1 MSTYTA
7 APVIIDA
14 KGHLMGFSGR
24 LASVVAKHM
33 LNGNKVV
40 VVRCEELNLSGGF
53 FRRKLD
59 YMKFMRLRHLVK
71 PSKGGPFHHRAPSRI
86 FLKSVRGMIPHK
98 LAKGAAAMQRIKVF
112 EGVPPLYQ
120 SKKKMVVPQALR
132 VLRLKPG
139 RKYCTLKRLSSEFGW
154 AHAEVVDKLEA
165 KRKAKGA
172 AYHERKA
179 AATKL
184 RANAFKD
191 APQNAKLAEFGY

>member
-1 MSTYTA
+1 
-7 APVIIDA
+7 
-14 KGHLMGFSGR
+14 
-24 LASVVAKHM
+24 M

-165 KRKAKGA
+165 KRKVGWDFF
-172 AYHERKA
+172 E
-179 AATKL
+179 
-184 RANAFKD
+184 
-191 APQNAKLAEFGY
+191 

>member
-1 MSTYTA
+1 
-7 APVIIDA
+7 
-14 KGHLMGFSGR
+14 
-24 LASVVAKHM
+24 M

-165 KRKAKGA
+165 KRKVSLIGYFDHLNYPLIPTHRLRVLLTTNVRLLLPSSVQTLSRMLHKTLSSLSSVTNCV
-172 AYHERKA
+172 YL
-179 AATKL
+179 KL
-184 RANAFKD
+184 FIT
-191 APQNAKLAEFGY
+191 